1 MRTSIV
7 LLAAIVMSCADAAVA
22 NQDLARKNNCL
33 MCHKV
38 DQAYAG
44 PAYRDI
50 ARRYAG
56 DKAAEARLIDKVR
69 KGGVGVWGKI
79 PMPPNS
85 TVGDADIKILI
96 RWILAGAR

>member
-1 MRTSIV
+1 MRTSPA
-7 LLAAIVMSCADAAVA
+7 LLAVIVMTCTDAAMA
-22 NQDLARKNNCL
+22 NQELARKNNCL
-33 MCHKV
+33 VCHKI

-56 DKAAEARLIDKVR
+56 DKAAETKLIDKVK
-69 KGGVGVWGKI
+69 KGGVGVWGKV

-85 TVGDADIKILI
+85 TVKDADIKVLV